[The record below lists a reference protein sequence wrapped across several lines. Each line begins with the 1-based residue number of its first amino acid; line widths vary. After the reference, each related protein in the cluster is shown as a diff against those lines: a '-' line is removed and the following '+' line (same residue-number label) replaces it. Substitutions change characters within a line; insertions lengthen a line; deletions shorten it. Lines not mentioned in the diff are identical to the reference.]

1 MSFVETSP
9 RYSENKTSNS
19 SFQSNSSLQSN
30 SLPMLIPTPT
40 GTFTQ
45 SNSSIPNKNQTLLYS
60 LTHSRFDPTDFSPPN
75 NFISKLRKRMNVYD
89 EFIAATSPAQVSS
102 FELAIN
108 EARRDNA

>member
-9 RYSENKTSNS
+9 RYSDNKTSKT
-19 SFQSNSSLQSN
+19 SLQSN
-30 SLPMLIPTPT
+30 YSLPMLIPTPN

-45 SNSSIPNKNQTLLYS
+45 SNTSIPNKNQTLLYS
-60 LTHSRFDPTDFSPPN
+60 LTHSRFDPTHFSPPN
-75 NFISKLRKRMNVYD
+75 NFISKLKKRMTVYD
-89 EFIAATSPAQVSS
+89 EFTVATSPAQVSF